1 MLTIWLPVFN
11 LSFISKVVER
21 AATSHAMQRVSRP
34 GFNYHMGECICEHSL
49 CMTVA
54 TCQTLETLHAV
65 ESCVRESRACGG
77 RVKSRILLSFNF
89 NSVNTFLKT
98 TKT

>member
-1 MLTIWLPVFN
+1 
-11 LSFISKVVER
+11 
-21 AATSHAMQRVSRP
+21 
-34 GFNYHMGECICEHSL
+34 
-49 CMTVA
+49 MTVA